1 MNNKCYVYY
10 YHIYIYIYIFKF
22 CYNYIILYF
31 IQLITIN
38 NIIMNMHF
46 IKTCMTYDININDNI
61 NNIDNKN
68 VLLYIK

>member
-1 MNNKCYVYY
+1 MFITT
-10 YHIYIYIYIFKF
+10 IYIYILKF

-61 NNIDNKN
+61 NNNIDNKN
-68 VLLYIK
+68 MYCYILNNNIFL